1 LEKEKLPSNLK
12 DDEVLVKMLF
22 APINPSDI
30 NMIEGT
36 YPVLPSL
43 PAVAG
48 NEGVGQIVAVGGGV
62 KNVKVNDFVLPSKP
76 GFGNSQNGVFF
87 KTLLPINH
95 NEALIIALAYITI
108 IIIFLVRRINV

>member
-1 LEKEKLPSNLK
+1 
-12 DDEVLVKMLF
+12 MLY

-48 NEGVGQIVAVGGGV
+48 NEGVGQIVAVGGNV
-62 KNVKVNDFVLPSKP
+62 KNVKPNDFVLPSKP
-76 GFGNSQNGVFF
+76 GFGNYCHHYFVNLQ
-87 KTLLPINH
+87 PRA
-95 NEALIIALAYITI
+95 ALTYISY
-108 IIIFLVRRINV
+108 